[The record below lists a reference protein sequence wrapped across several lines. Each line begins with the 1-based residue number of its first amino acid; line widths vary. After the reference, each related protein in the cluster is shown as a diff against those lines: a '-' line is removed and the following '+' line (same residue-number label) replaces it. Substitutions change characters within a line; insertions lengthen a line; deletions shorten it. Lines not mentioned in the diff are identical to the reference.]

1 MYQYIMLVECPHCD
15 VWIEI
20 LEVNCAIFRCGIL
33 KDTGEQ
39 INPHLPKKE
48 CDDLK
53 KEDKIWGCSRPFKY
67 EGGKAVVCEYL

>member
-1 MYQYIMLVECPHCD
+1 MLVECPHCD
-15 VWIEI
+15 VLIEI

-39 INPHLPKKE
+39 IDPHLPKQS

-53 KEDKIWGCSRPFKY
+53 DKIWGCSRPFKY
-67 EGGKAVVCEYL
+67 ENGKAIVCDYI

>member
-1 MYQYIMLVECPHCD
+1 MLVECPHCD
-15 VWIEI
+15 VCIEI
-20 LEVNCAIFRCGIL
+20 LEVNCGIFRCGIL

-39 INPHLPKKE
+39 IESHLPKQE

-67 EGGKAVVCEYL
+67 EDGKAIVCEYI

>member
-1 MYQYIMLVECPHCD
+1 MFVECPHCD
-15 VWIEI
+15 VLIEI

-39 INPHLPKKE
+39 VDPHLPKQE

-53 KEDKIWGCSRPFKY
+53 KEDRIWGCCGPFKY
-67 EGGKAVVCEYL
+67 EGGKAIVCDYI